1 MNKEKIRAIVVKV
14 VLAFCAVFVVM
25 TIIGLLVPV
34 GNANPSSDNIEF
46 TPGISLLNFDNSR
59 SYEDYEMSEVDPSRA
74 KKISSYDGFVI
85 EWNDNGEDITFDA
98 VIEEAGKYQIAVDYL
113 SLQTT
118 VANISINVLV
128 NGNGYNIAYV
138 YGFCYGNSEL
148 CNNDKTAPY

>member
-1 MNKEKIRAIVVKV
+1 
-14 VLAFCAVFVVM
+14 
-25 TIIGLLVPV
+25 
-34 GNANPSSDNIEF
+34 
-46 TPGISLLNFDNSR
+46 
-59 SYEDYEMSEVDPSRA
+59 MSEVDPSRA

-128 NGNGYNIAYV
+128 NGKTEEETAEKDFFLGLACCNCDLV
-138 YGFCYGNSEL
+138 GFYASPCRKGGG
-148 CNNDKTAPY
+148 A